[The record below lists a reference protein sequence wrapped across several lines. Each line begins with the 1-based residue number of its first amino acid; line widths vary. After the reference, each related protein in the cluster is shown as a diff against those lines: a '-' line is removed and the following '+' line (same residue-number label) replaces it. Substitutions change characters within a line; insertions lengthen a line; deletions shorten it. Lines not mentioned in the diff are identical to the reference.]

1 MMGRPQ
7 DEAAVTAELLAAL
20 QELLARLEERA
31 QAEDEL
37 MDLLNRVAC
46 PRCSQPAPPAPRWPG
61 DPWSRD
67 RRGAHSC
74 GRSA

>member
-61 DPWSRD
+61 DPWARD
-67 RRGAHSC
+67 RRGPPSC